1 MVKVSNVLF
10 VIFLIGFTASKQ
22 LQGQA
27 ATLSLKSKQ
36 KIADLINEMIPKETR
51 EALQKEGLLEKNFT
65 DKVYSTVIEEMTNDG
80 LLSQA
85 KQQQIQDKKQT
96 PKADFNT
103 MKEATELIE
112 YVLSDNVTE
121 HSEEQDKD
129 GETGIRNKI
138 KIAIRKP
145 EQVKE
150 EEYPEEPEDLP
161 SDAQEEQIVSQ
172 PENTTNTTED
182 IEIEQP
188 IESSQQNKTQ
198 EQLPSQ
204 EQPEEPSQPQ
214 SPIEQ
219 QPQIQ
224 EQSNTTETVEQ
235 EDTEVE
241 LVDEPEFKPLFP
253 KGLVKNIYNKFLNE
267 VKESGLACKKK
278 NCQKP

>member
-36 KIADLINEMIPKETR
+36 KIADLINEMIPKKTR

-129 GETGIRNKI
+129 GETSIRNKI

-188 IESSQQNKTQ
+188 IESQQNKTQ

-204 EQPEEPSQPQ
+204 EQPELPSQPQ

>member
-129 GETGIRNKI
+129 GETSIRNKI

-188 IESSQQNKTQ
+188 IESQQNKTQ

-204 EQPEEPSQPQ
+204 EQPESPSQPQ

>member
-188 IESSQQNKTQ
+188 IESQQNKTQ

>member
-36 KIADLINEMIPKETR
+36 KISDLINEMIPKETR

-85 KQQQIQDKKQT
+85 KQQQTQDKKQT

-129 GETGIRNKI
+129 GETDIRNKI

-188 IESSQQNKTQ
+188 IESQQNKTQ

>member
-36 KIADLINEMIPKETR
+36 KIADLINEMIPKKTR
-51 EALQKEGLLEKNFT
+51 EALQKEGLLEKDFT

-188 IESSQQNKTQ
+188 IESQQNKTQ

>member
-36 KIADLINEMIPKETR
+36 KIADLINEMIPKKTR

-129 GETGIRNKI
+129 GKTGIRNKI

-188 IESSQQNKTQ
+188 IESQQNKTQ

-204 EQPEEPSQPQ
+204 EQPELPSQPQ

>member
-36 KIADLINEMIPKETR
+36 KIADLINEMIPKKTR

-80 LLSQA
+80 LISQA

-129 GETGIRNKI
+129 GETDIRNKI

-188 IESSQQNKTQ
+188 IESQQNKTQ

-204 EQPEEPSQPQ
+204 EQPELPSQPQ

>member
-65 DKVYSTVIEEMTNDG
+65 DKVYSTVVEEMTNDG

-129 GETGIRNKI
+129 GETDVRNKI

-188 IESSQQNKTQ
+188 IESQQNKTQ

-204 EQPEEPSQPQ
+204 EQPELPSQPQ

>member
-65 DKVYSTVIEEMTNDG
+65 DKVYSTVVEEMTNDG

-188 IESSQQNKTQ
+188 IESQQNKTQ

-204 EQPEEPSQPQ
+204 EQPELPSQPQ

>member
-51 EALQKEGLLEKNFT
+51 EALQKEGLLEKDFT

-85 KQQQIQDKKQT
+85 KQQQTQDKKQT

-188 IESSQQNKTQ
+188 IESQQNKTQ

-204 EQPEEPSQPQ
+204 EQPELPSQPQ

>member
-1 MVKVSNVLF
+1 
-10 VIFLIGFTASKQ
+10 
-22 LQGQA
+22 
-27 ATLSLKSKQ
+27 
-36 KIADLINEMIPKETR
+36 
-51 EALQKEGLLEKNFT
+51 
-65 DKVYSTVIEEMTNDG
+65 MTNDG
-80 LLSQA
+80 LISQA
-85 KQQQIQDKKQT
+85 KQQQIQDK
-96 PKADFNT
+96 KADFNT

-129 GETGIRNKI
+129 GETDIRNKI

-188 IESSQQNKTQ
+188 IESQQNKTQ

-204 EQPEEPSQPQ
+204 EQPELPSQPQ

>member
-10 VIFLIGFTASKQ
+10 VIFLIGFAASKQ

-36 KIADLINEMIPKETR
+36 KIADLINEMIPKKTR

-121 HSEEQDKD
+121 DSEEQDKD

-188 IESSQQNKTQ
+188 IESQQNKTQ

-204 EQPEEPSQPQ
+204 EQPELPSQPQ

>member
-36 KIADLINEMIPKETR
+36 KIADLINEMIPKKTR

-188 IESSQQNKTQ
+188 IESQQNKTQ

-204 EQPEEPSQPQ
+204 EQPELPSQPQ

-278 NCQKP
+278 NC

>member
-36 KIADLINEMIPKETR
+36 KIADLINEMIPKKTR
-51 EALQKEGLLEKNFT
+51 EALQKEGLLEKDFT

-188 IESSQQNKTQ
+188 IESQQNKTQ

-204 EQPEEPSQPQ
+204 EQPELPSQPQ

-224 EQSNTTETVEQ
+224 EQSNTTEKVEQ

>member
-80 LLSQA
+80 LISQA

-129 GETGIRNKI
+129 GETSIRNKI

-188 IESSQQNKTQ
+188 IESQQNKTQ

-204 EQPEEPSQPQ
+204 EQPELPSQPQ

>member
-85 KQQQIQDKKQT
+85 KQQQTQDKKQT

-188 IESSQQNKTQ
+188 IESQQNKTQ

-204 EQPEEPSQPQ
+204 EQPELPSQPQ

>member
-36 KIADLINEMIPKETR
+36 KIADLINEMIPKKTR
-51 EALQKEGLLEKNFT
+51 EALQKEGLLEKDFT

-172 PENTTNTTED
+172 PENTNTTED

-188 IESSQQNKTQ
+188 IESQQNKTQ

-204 EQPEEPSQPQ
+204 EQPELPSQPQ

-224 EQSNTTETVEQ
+224 EQSNTTETVEHG
-235 EDTEVE
+235 DTEVE

>member
-36 KIADLINEMIPKETR
+36 KIADLINEMIPKKTR
-51 EALQKEGLLEKNFT
+51 EALQKEGLLEKDFT

-85 KQQQIQDKKQT
+85 KQQQTQDKKQT

-172 PENTTNTTED
+172 PENTNTTED

-188 IESSQQNKTQ
+188 IESQQNKTQ

>member
-129 GETGIRNKI
+129 GETSIRNKI

-188 IESSQQNKTQ
+188 IESQQNKTQ

-204 EQPEEPSQPQ
+204 EQPELPSQPQ

>member
-36 KIADLINEMIPKETR
+36 KIADLINEMIPKKTR

-65 DKVYSTVIEEMTNDG
+65 DKVYSTVVEEMTNDG

-129 GETGIRNKI
+129 GETSIRNKI

-188 IESSQQNKTQ
+188 IESQQNKTQ

-204 EQPEEPSQPQ
+204 EQPELPSQPQ

>member
-36 KIADLINEMIPKETR
+36 KIADLINEMIPKKTR

-188 IESSQQNKTQ
+188 IESQQNKTQ

-204 EQPEEPSQPQ
+204 EQPELPSQPQ

-224 EQSNTTETVEQ
+224 EQSNTTETVEHG
-235 EDTEVE
+235 DTEVE

>member
-36 KIADLINEMIPKETR
+36 KIADLINEMIPKKTR

-129 GETGIRNKI
+129 GETDIRNKI

-188 IESSQQNKTQ
+188 IESQQNKTQ

-204 EQPEEPSQPQ
+204 EQPELPSQPQ

>member
-65 DKVYSTVIEEMTNDG
+65 DKVYSTVVEEMTNDG

-129 GETGIRNKI
+129 GETSIRNKI

-182 IEIEQP
+182 IETEQP
-188 IESSQQNKTQ
+188 IESQQNKTQ

>member
-85 KQQQIQDKKQT
+85 KQQQTQDKKQT

-129 GETGIRNKI
+129 GETSIRNKI

-182 IEIEQP
+182 IE
-188 IESSQQNKTQ
+188 SQQNKTQ

-204 EQPEEPSQPQ
+204 EQPELPSQPQ

>member
-51 EALQKEGLLEKNFT
+51 EALQKEGLLEKDFT

-129 GETGIRNKI
+129 GKTSIRNKI

-188 IESSQQNKTQ
+188 IESQQNKTQ

-204 EQPEEPSQPQ
+204 EQPELPSQPQ

>member
-85 KQQQIQDKKQT
+85 KQQQTQDKKQT

-129 GETGIRNKI
+129 GETSIRNKI

-188 IESSQQNKTQ
+188 IESQQNKTQ

-204 EQPEEPSQPQ
+204 EQPELPSQPQ

>member
-65 DKVYSTVIEEMTNDG
+65 DKVYSTVIEEMTDDG

-188 IESSQQNKTQ
+188 IESQQNKTQ

>member
-51 EALQKEGLLEKNFT
+51 EALQKEGLLEKDFT
-65 DKVYSTVIEEMTNDG
+65 NKVYSTVIEEMTNDG

-188 IESSQQNKTQ
+188 IESQQNKTQ

-204 EQPEEPSQPQ
+204 EQPELPSQPQ

>member
-51 EALQKEGLLEKNFT
+51 EALQKEGLLEKDFT

-129 GETGIRNKI
+129 GETSIRNKI

-188 IESSQQNKTQ
+188 IESQQNKTQ

-204 EQPEEPSQPQ
+204 EQPELPSQPQ

>member
-1 MVKVSNVLF
+1 
-10 VIFLIGFTASKQ
+10 
-22 LQGQA
+22 
-27 ATLSLKSKQ
+27 
-36 KIADLINEMIPKETR
+36 MIPKETR

-65 DKVYSTVIEEMTNDG
+65 DKVYSTVVEEMTNDG

-188 IESSQQNKTQ
+188 IESQQNKTQ

-204 EQPEEPSQPQ
+204 EQPELPSQPQ

>member
-65 DKVYSTVIEEMTNDG
+65 DKVYSTVVEEMTNDG

-129 GETGIRNKI
+129 GETDIRNKI

-161 SDAQEEQIVSQ
+161 SDDKEEQIVSQ
-172 PENTTNTTED
+172 PENTTNTTQD

-188 IESSQQNKTQ
+188 SEPQQSKTQ

-204 EQPEEPSQPQ
+204 EQPELPSQPQ

-267 VKESGLACKKK
+267 VKESRLACKKM

>member
-121 HSEEQDKD
+121 HSEEQDKN
-129 GETGIRNKI
+129 GETSIRNKI

-188 IESSQQNKTQ
+188 IESQQNKTQ

-204 EQPEEPSQPQ
+204 EQPELPSQPQ

-253 KGLVKNIYNKFLNE
+253 NGLVKNIYNKFLNE

-278 NCQKP
+278 NC

>member
-36 KIADLINEMIPKETR
+36 KIADLINEMIPKKTR

-80 LLSQA
+80 LISQA

-188 IESSQQNKTQ
+188 IESQQNKTQ

>member
-36 KIADLINEMIPKETR
+36 KIADLINEMIPKKTR
-51 EALQKEGLLEKNFT
+51 EALQKEGLLEKDFT

-85 KQQQIQDKKQT
+85 KQQQTQDKKQT

-172 PENTTNTTED
+172 PENTNTTED

-188 IESSQQNKTQ
+188 IESQQNKTQ

-204 EQPEEPSQPQ
+204 EQPELPSQPQ

>member
-121 HSEEQDKD
+121 HSEEQDKN
-129 GETGIRNKI
+129 GETSIRNKI

-188 IESSQQNKTQ
+188 IESQQNKTQ

-204 EQPEEPSQPQ
+204 EQPELPSQPQ

>member
-36 KIADLINEMIPKETR
+36 KIADLINEMIPKKTR

-129 GETGIRNKI
+129 GKTSIRNKI

-188 IESSQQNKTQ
+188 IESQQNKTQ

-204 EQPEEPSQPQ
+204 EQPELPSQPQ

>member
-129 GETGIRNKI
+129 GETDIRNKI

-182 IEIEQP
+182 IKIEQP
-188 IESSQQNKTQ
+188 IESQQNKTQ

-204 EQPEEPSQPQ
+204 EQPELPSQPQ

>member
-36 KIADLINEMIPKETR
+36 KIADLINEMIPKKTR

-182 IEIEQP
+182 IETEQP
-188 IESSQQNKTQ
+188 IESQQNKTQ

-204 EQPEEPSQPQ
+204 EQPELPSQPQ

-241 LVDEPEFKPLFP
+241 LVDEPEFKPLIP
-253 KGLVKNIYNKFLNE
+253 KRLIKNIYNKFLND
-267 VKESGLACKKK
+267 VNESGLACKKK